1 MSLECGFHSFTC
13 NTEILPF
20 FSPNFSR
27 LTESWKQTNWE
38 YRFYDDAQAAAFIST
53 HFPEEVREAYDTLLP
68 GAFKADLF
76 RYCVLFII
84 GGVYADVDVLLESKL
99 DLAIDNDVGFI
110 APLDSPGKK
119 SGHQICLWNGLLG
132 SAPGHPFLAAV
143 IETVVNNVRNRFTS
157 VDVMHSMCPGEI
169 DFYVSYRYDILF
181 TSESLRL
188 FACMNVVFE
197 GKS

>member
-1 MSLECGFHSFTC
+1 LILVYTIYFTL

-20 FSPNFSR
+20 LSPNFSR

-38 YRFYDDAQAAAFIST
+38 YRFYDDAQAAAFITT

-76 RYCVLFII
+76 RYCVLFIT

-110 APLDSPGKK
+110 APLDSPGKE

-169 DFYVSYRYDILF
+169 DLNINYRWGDLF
-181 TSESLRL
+181 TSESLV
-188 FACMNVVFE
+188 FACMIVVFE
-197 GKS
+197 EKI

>member
-1 MSLECGFHSFTC
+1 MRFPQFYVKHRDLI
-13 NTEILPF
+13 NTF
-20 FSPNFSR
+20 FLSPNFSR

-181 TSESLRL
+181 TSESLM